1 LHNLNV
7 MKINSFLR
15 ELLISAIIGFALFL
29 VLQNTIQ
36 TCIVSSSSMEPDL
49 TVGQRLI
56 VSKITYRFYA
66 PKRGDIIV
74 FQPPANP
81 GAIPYIKRV
90 IGLPGDIVEIK
101 DGKVLINGNALFEP
115 YIKETPSYYMPPE
128 DIPAESY
135 FVLGDNRNDSNDS
148 HVWGTV
154 PRDNIIGKASFT
166 IWPLGEW
173 GTAPNYNFN

>member
-1 LHNLNV
+1 
-7 MKINSFLR
+7 MKISSFLR
-15 ELLISAIIGFALFL
+15 ELLISAVIGFGLFL

-56 VSKITYRFYA
+56 VSKISYHFDV
-66 PKRGDIIV
+66 PQRGDIIV

-81 GAIPYIKRV
+81 SAIPYIKRV

-101 DGKVLINGNALFEP
+101 DGKVIVNGAALFEP
-115 YIKETPSYYMPPE
+115 YIKETPMYYMPPE
-128 DIPAESY
+128 DIPADSY